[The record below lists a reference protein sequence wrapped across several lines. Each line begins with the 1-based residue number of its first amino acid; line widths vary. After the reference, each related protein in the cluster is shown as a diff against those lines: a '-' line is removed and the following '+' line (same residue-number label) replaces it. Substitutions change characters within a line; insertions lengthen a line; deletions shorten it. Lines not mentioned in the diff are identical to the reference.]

1 MENTIHFVDVYF
13 TEERIESLFFIIIGS
28 ITLLL
33 SVFFLFIIKY
43 SFFKGMSIPLLMI
56 GLIQLT
62 VGISVYNRS
71 LKDIERVTYFINYK
85 PEKIQ
90 TEELPRMEKVM
101 NNFTIYKW
109 IEVILIVASI
119 ILLIIFYSSP
129 QTYWKGLALGLLIQA
144 GIMLSLDVL
153 AEKRG
158 KNYMEKLQEIH
169 NASFTSLLNK

>member
-1 MENTIHFVDVYF
+1 MEHLLHFIEVYF
-13 TEERIESLFFIIIGS
+13 IEERIESLFFIIIGS

-43 SFFKGMSIPLLMI
+43 SFFKGMAIPLLFI

-62 VGISVYNRS
+62 VGTTVYSRS
-71 LKDIERVTYFINYK
+71 AEDKYRVTQMLIN
-85 PEKIQ
+85 ERNKIE

-101 NNFTIYKW
+101 QNFTVYKW
-109 IEVILIVASI
+109 IEIILILASI

-144 GIMLSLDVL
+144 IIMLSLDVL
-153 AEKRG
+153 AENRGQVYIEQLQKISKR
-158 KNYMEKLQEIH
+158 
-169 NASFTSLLNK
+169 

>member
-1 MENTIHFVDVYF
+1 MEHTIHFVDVYF

-28 ITLLL
+28 VTLLL
-33 SVFFLFIIKY
+33 SAFFLFIIKY

-71 LKDIERVTYFINYK
+71 LKDIERVTYFKNYK

-90 TEELPRMEKVM
+90 TEELPRMEKVIKK
-101 NNFTIYKW
+101 FTIYKW
-109 IEVILIVASI
+109 IELILIIGAIVLFIA
-119 ILLIIFYSSP
+119 FYTSP
-129 QTYWKGLALGLLIQA
+129 QTFWKGLALGVLIQA
-144 GIMLSLDVL
+144 SIMLSLDVL

-158 KNYMEKLQEIH
+158 QIYMEKLQKIS
-169 NASFTSLLNK
+169 NQSFTSLLNK

>member
-1 MENTIHFVDVYF
+1 
-13 TEERIESLFFIIIGS
+13 
-28 ITLLL
+28 
-33 SVFFLFIIKY
+33 
-43 SFFKGMSIPLLMI
+43 MSIPLLII
-56 GLIQLT
+56 GIIQLT
-62 VGISVYNRS
+62 FGISVYNRS
-71 LKDIERVTYFINYK
+71 LKDIERVTYFLNYN

-90 TEELPRMEKVM
+90 IEELPRMEKVM

-119 ILLIIFYSSP
+119 ILLIIYYSSP